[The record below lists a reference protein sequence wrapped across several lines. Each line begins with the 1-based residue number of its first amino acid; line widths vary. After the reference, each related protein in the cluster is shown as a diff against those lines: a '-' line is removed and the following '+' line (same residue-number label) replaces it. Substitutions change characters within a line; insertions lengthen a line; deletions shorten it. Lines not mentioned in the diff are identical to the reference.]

1 MRFGVGRA
9 DLGAH
14 REEGPIHQLADIA
27 RLERFGEARPPSARI
42 ELVERAEQRL
52 AGHDVYVDPRLM
64 VVPVLIMEWRLGGG
78 VLGYL
83 VLSRRER
90 AAQFRFGRLLEVHW
104 VPPFRFALGA
114 RALGGAP
121 EGERESEPQLA
132 VEARHYLTV
141 NRTVSTTSGFRG
153 MCFQFATRAITRW
166 GPGLRESSTNSVCP
180 RPRCRIPVT
189 PRGIVSSTGVRSWST
204 NK

>member
-14 REEGPIHQLADIA
+14 REEGPIPQLADIA
-27 RLERFGEARPPSARI
+27 RLEGFGEARPPSARL

-52 AGHDVYVDPRLM
+52 AGHDVHVDPRLM

-114 RALGGAP
+114 RALGGASDG
-121 EGERESEPQLA
+121 EGGGGPQLA
-132 VEARHYLTV
+132 VVARNYLFVHRRASHPTV
-141 NRTVSTTSGFRG
+141 ILVCACKFST
-153 MCFQFATRAITRW
+153 
-166 GPGLRESSTNSVCP
+166 L
-180 RPRCRIPVT
+180 
-189 PRGIVSSTGVRSWST
+189 
-204 NK
+204 